1 MSSTNRDYREQYI
14 LHAGDTITSG
24 NTVYTITNELVAY
37 GGSAVIY
44 SAVASESSRKSP
56 IKYIIKEVFPNE
68 DLFER
73 QSGIIRPRDPDNA
86 GELKFHRDHIAEEQI
101 LGGLCYNGTNLAVP
115 IRHVIHPDKISID
128 GKEYTEGIQD
138 GVFAVLDDISGKA
151 ISFKQMLECI
161 KQPKS
166 EDYPLQNGGC
176 PTLHTTACMIEQV
189 LITLRAIHN
198 NGVLFGD
205 IHMDN
210 VWFSKDCLELG
221 IIHTSCFMD
230 FGCSRL
236 LVDGKKTDIIEGN
249 IFSSKG
255 FTPPE
260 LLSTRWKQGDG
271 TISIQADVFSVGC
284 LMLRCLFPTEYWEHF
299 GESPIIGP
307 RTIQRDDAKRL
318 GIDDLLRRKVNAILA
333 KAMHPDPEERYP
345 SADAML
351 EAIQELKRDA
361 KPPEYLLPK
370 APGSSES
377 FVEGSRTTEIDN
389 VIRRLAINK
398 PAFLW
403 GCGGIGKSE
412 IAIKVAEEFQKCS
425 PKGAYFVHYTVPSS
439 KDQEAME
446 ETVLRMPF
454 SGYKYEPKQGMSLEE
469 QRKAEYK
476 ARIHILREHYAG
488 ALLVIDNFDWSG
500 KTWEDLTAEKSYLEM
515 ETIGLNLLFTTR
527 SEVPGAPEVKEL
539 SREDLLRLMRRWCT
553 DYNTITDQQ
562 LYDLI
567 DEVDGHTL
575 TVDLIA
581 KCLSRSRRK
590 VTPEMML
597 ECLKNHKLAEVKYP
611 VTHRALAKGEDPERL
626 DHRDPKTAQIYQH
639 LKALFDLSGLDEQMK
654 TILCYA
660 TLLPAGGMDC
670 QLFESCLEEGHEQS
684 FEYLLYCGWF
694 RNSSD
699 NVLSIH
705 PIVREV
711 CRNELVDIDKDR
723 DNNLRFLNKLVLA
736 AKKQCELGAGLVFAN
751 NKMRQVVIVCEE
763 LAQRIGILYITEDTW
778 KEINNLLKV
787 MGNYHLIKQV
797 KAVYPSI
804 GKTRIPYAETDCTT
818 GIRSFILDESN
829 NIQYTVGIIGLNA
842 GSEPIVKALATTTT
856 ISGNQQYQKVYIT
869 LDEMSEADCILIFAF
884 HKDIQVMYRY
894 IGYLSPM
901 GVMLNPNPL
910 RIPRVFIHNQGNDRK
925 TMVRVVEFSVHEVYE
940 DLFGGRTVE
949 EVEST
954 FQGKVLLIN
963 PDNAKKILLSG
974 KGIKEGAQYYAD
986 FIFSKQ
992 DGISFMH

>member
-1 MSSTNRDYREQYI
+1 MKMNADYRVDYI
-14 LHAGDTITSG
+14 LNKGDRIYTDHEI
-24 NTVYTITNELVAY
+24 YTITGEPLGF
-37 GGSAVIY
+37 GGSSILYPACRLG
-44 SAVASESSRKSP
+44 SNLEVAIKEWFPKLPANFERRHGIIQPKDPSDTVTLKENRKLFADELMMGEQVRNSTVRAIHLWGILKP
-56 IKYIIKEVFPNE
+56 TKLIIKGKEEAESDVSKG
-68 DLFER
+68 LFAVMER
-73 QSGIIRPRDPDNA
+73 MDHKGKSFNQLLRYISEERSADSP
-86 GELKFHRDHIAEEQI
+86 LKT
-101 LGGLCYNGTNLAVP
+101 GGLP
-115 IRHVIHPDKISID
+115 KI
-128 GKEYTEGIQD
+128 
-138 GVFAVLDDISGKA
+138 
-151 ISFKQMLECI
+151 
-161 KQPKS
+161 
-166 EDYPLQNGGC
+166 
-176 PTLHTTACMIEQV
+176 HTTALIMEQV
-189 LITLRAIHN
+189 LLALQRVHKAGE
-198 NGVLFGD
+198 NGYLFGD
-205 IHMDN
+205 VQDGNIYFADAQ
-210 VWFSKDCLELG
+210 LEQGDIGTGMLL
-221 IIHTSCFMD
+221 D
-230 FGCSRL
+230 FGCTKPLTLKEDRK
-236 LVDGKKTDIIEGN
+236 VYEYQGEN
-249 IFSSKG
+249 IFSSQG
-255 FTPPE
+255 YIPPE
-260 LLSTRWKQGDG
+260 IAKPEAYKWELTDKADIYST
-271 TISIQADVFSVGC
+271 GC
-284 LMLRCLFPTEYWEHF
+284 LMLRCLLSRAKIKTLGCTPYY
-299 GESPIIGP
+299 
-307 RTIQRDDAKRL
+307 RDDLVDEVDAANIGCSESNRRL
-318 GIDDLLRRKVNAILA
+318 VNSILEN
-333 KAMHPDPEERYP
+333 AMRLNPKER
-345 SADAML
+345 SSVDEML
-351 EAIQELKRDA
+351 EDIRKLITETA
-361 KPPEYLLPK
+361 PPTYLLPK

-377 FVEGSRTTEIDN
+377 FVEGSRKKEISDIMQN
-389 VIRRLAINK
+389 LETNT

-412 IAIKVAEEFQKCS
+412 IAIKVAKEFEKKS
-425 PKGAYFVHYTVPSS
+425 PKGSYFVHYTVPTNEN
-439 KDQEAME
+439 QEAME

-454 SGYKYEPKQGMSLEE
+454 EGYKYEPERSGMSLEE
-469 QRKAEYK
+469 QRKADYRK
-476 ARIHILREHYAG
+476 RISILQKQYAG
-488 ALLVIDNFDWSG
+488 ALLVIDNFDWPG
-500 KTWEDLTAEKSYLEM
+500 KTLEDLMGEQSYLEM
-515 ETIGLNLLFTTR
+515 ESIGLNLLFTTR
-527 SEVPGAPEVKEL
+527 NKVPGAPEVKEL
-539 SREDLLRLMRRWCT
+539 SREDLLKLMRRWVT
-553 DYNTITDQQ
+553 DSRITDQQ
-562 LYDLI
+562 LYSLI
-567 DEVDGHTL
+567 EAVGGHTL

-597 ECLKNHKLAEVKYP
+597 ECLQNRRLSEVKYP
-611 VTHRALAKGEDPERL
+611 VTHRALVKGEDPERIG
-626 DHRDPKTAQIYQH
+626 HRDPKTAQIYQH

-694 RNSSD
+694 RNSRD

-736 AKKQCELGAGLVFAN
+736 AKKQCELGAGLEFAN

-763 LAQRIGILYITEDTW
+763 LAQRIGIVYITEDTW

-804 GKTRIPYAETDCTT
+804 GQTRIPYAETDRTT

-829 NIQYTVGIIGLNA
+829 NIQYTVGLIGLNA
-842 GSEPIVKALATTTT
+842 GTEPIVKALATTTT

-901 GVMLNPNPL
+901 GVMLNLNPL

-963 PDNAKKILLSG
+963 PDNAEKILLSG
-974 KGIKEGAQYYAD
+974 KEIKEGAQYYAD